1 MNLYF
6 ENKPQVVLARHTWE
20 TSQHTAS
27 QDSRLGT
34 GNVCISHTPHIW
46 KRSSQ
51 VSGQNKASLSSS
63 VGMLAINVLM
73 SEIEESAMK
82 EVKCFC
88 LLGLRASSFCSNKRY
103 VLVTS
108 VVRSL

>member
-1 MNLYF
+1 MNLNF
-6 ENKPQVVLARHTWE
+6 ENKHQVVLARHTWE

-27 QDSRLGT
+27 QDSLLGT
-34 GNVCISHTPHIW
+34 GNVRISHTPQ

-73 SEIEESAMK
+73 SEIEGPAMK

-88 LLGLRASSFCSNKRY
+88 LLGMHASSFCSNKRY